1 MCSSQGDS
9 ARLELL
15 SRVTVI
21 RSLLVDQLNE
31 VWGSEDLLVLLAN
44 VNRVVVN
51 LAVGSA
57 SESSSLYFGMP
68 QVYLSLLDFLSI

>member
-51 LAVGSA
+51 LAAGSA

>member
-31 VWGSEDLLVLLAN
+31 VWGSEDLLIGVFSNKL
-44 VNRVVVN
+44 
-51 LAVGSA
+51 
-57 SESSSLYFGMP
+57 ESWY
-68 QVYLSLLDFLSI
+68 